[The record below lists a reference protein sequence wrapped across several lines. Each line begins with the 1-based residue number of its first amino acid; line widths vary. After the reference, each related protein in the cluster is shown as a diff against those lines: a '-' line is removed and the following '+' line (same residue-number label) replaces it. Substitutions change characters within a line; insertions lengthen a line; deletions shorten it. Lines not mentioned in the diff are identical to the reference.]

1 MPSDPFRL
9 QVMKAVTEQLK
20 TITPANGYMHDLS
33 DYTDEAG
40 RTQTRVSRGRLTFG
54 ESDPVPFLTVLE
66 DPRAIDANNAKDE
79 TAASVVK
86 LRLLIQGFVEDDKA
100 HPLDPA
106 YQLSADT
113 ITALVKAKKDR
124 FNILGLGPNITSI
137 SFGQPIHRPG
147 ADEVS
152 SNAYF
157 IVGVTLTMVE
167 NLECPRG
174 E

>member
-9 QVMKAVTEQLK
+9 QVMKAVTERLK

-33 DYTDEAG
+33 DFTDQAG
-40 RTQTRVSRGRLTFG
+40 RTVTRVSRGRLNFG
-54 ESDPVPFLTVLE
+54 ASDEVPFLAVLE

-79 TAASVVK
+79 TPVAANK
-86 LRLLIQGFVEDDKA
+86 MRLLIQGFVEDDKD

-106 YQLSADT
+106 YHLSADA
-113 ITALVKAKKDR
+113 ISALVKGKSDR
-124 FNILGLGPNITSI
+124 FNILDMGGKVSALSI
-137 SFGQPIHRPG
+137 GQPVHRPG

-152 SNAYF
+152 TNAYF
-157 IVGVTLTMVE
+157 IFGVTLTLIE

>member
-9 QVMKAVTEQLK
+9 QVLKAVTEQLK
-20 TITPANGYMHDLS
+20 TITPVNGYYHDLS
-33 DYTDEAG
+33 DFTDEAG

-54 ESDPVPFLTVLE
+54 ESDAVPFLAVLE

-79 TAASVVK
+79 TPVSIVK
-86 LRLLIQGFVEDDKA
+86 LRLLIQGFVEDDKT

-113 ITALVKAKKDR
+113 ISALVKAKKDR
-124 FNILGLGPNITSI
+124 FNILGLGPKITAI